1 MRKIKTFE
9 SFEKK
14 TSELSK
20 EYLFETCNIQEVLDM
35 LLRVAY
41 EIYENPKNDIEEVE
55 DGQILLIVNINFG
68 GGNQASIQFDQDIL
82 KKMSVGIDDLSWQFY
97 EPVDNEF
104 FERNHNEAKAKLIND
119 IRERQLELTDTGA
132 LVAVI
137 DWESATQ
144 ESLQRD
150 LAGFNLKYNVIPNML
165 RRYSINKRGLV
176 MVGVNWGELEGIE
189 QNVHDFMRICNEFGE
204 VKGPWGPLMYC
215 MEDPNQDAAK
225 LSGREGSTGKYEQD
239 FVFVAPRDG
248 DIKMSMDIG
257 VIYNVGSWDP
267 TILVAD
273 TANAYGLISENLPE
287 WNIDTVNSWD
297 L

>member
-104 FERNHNEAKAKLIND
+104 FERN
-119 IRERQLELTDTGA
+119 
-132 LVAVI
+132 
-137 DWESATQ
+137 
-144 ESLQRD
+144 
-150 LAGFNLKYNVIPNML
+150 
-165 RRYSINKRGLV
+165 
-176 MVGVNWGELEGIE
+176 
-189 QNVHDFMRICNEFGE
+189 QN
-204 VKGPWGPLMYC
+204 
-215 MEDPNQDAAK
+215 
-225 LSGREGSTGKYEQD
+225 
-239 FVFVAPRDG
+239 G
-248 DIKMSMDIG
+248 DIEMGMDIG
-257 VIYNVGSWDP
+257 VVYNVGAWNP
-267 TILVAD
+267 TLLDED